1 MLLKF
6 LCIASLVLPAWSFD
20 RIVALSPSVN
30 EILFALGEGEK
41 IVGNTAYCRYPPQS
55 EKIPKVGGFFTPS
68 LEKIVSLKPDL
79 VILQENN
86 APLAEKLERLGI
98 KTMVV
103 KIDTLASIRQTLLGM
118 GRLLDKKEKASALVA
133 KIDRSLR
140 SLRGIAQKK
149 KILIPIGYNT
159 DLSKEVFVAGQNLYF
174 DDIIE
179 ASGNV
184 NAFQSTQKGQPAI
197 TLEKILSLNPDVV
210 IILAPLMKE
219 KKFTEEQLKAPWL
232 KLPINAARTKS
243 VFVES
248 GEYAGIPSDRI
259 VYFIDDFKGFLREAV
274 R

>member
-1 MLLKF
+1 M
-6 LCIASLVLPAWSFD
+6 ALPAWSYD

-55 EKIPKVGGFFTPS
+55 EKIAKVGGFFTPS
-68 LEKIVSLKPDL
+68 LEKIVALKPDL
-79 VILQENN
+79 VVVQENN

-98 KTMVV
+98 KTVLV
-103 KIDTLASIRQTLLGM
+103 KIDTLASIRKTLLGL
-118 GRLLDKKEKASALVA
+118 GTLLGKKEKASALVA
-133 KIDRSLR
+133 KIDRSVQ
-140 SLRGIAQKK
+140 SLKGITRKK

-184 NAFQSTQKGQPAI
+184 NAFQSTQKGQPAL
-197 TLEKILSLNPDVV
+197 TLEKILALNPDVV

-259 VYFIDDFKGFLREAV
+259 VYFIDDFKGFLRESA

>member
-6 LCIASLVLPAWSFD
+6 LCIASLLLPAWSFD
-20 RIVALSPSVN
+20 RIVALSPSIN
-30 EILFALGEGEK
+30 EILFALGEGDK
-41 IVGNTAYCRYPPQS
+41 IVGNTTYCRYPPQS

-86 APLAEKLERLGI
+86 APLAEKLKRLGI
-98 KTMVV
+98 TTMVL
-103 KIDTLASIRQTLLGM
+103 KIDTLASIRQSLLGI
-118 GRLLDKKEKASALVA
+118 GGLLGKKERASELVA
-133 KIDRSLR
+133 KIDRSLQ
-140 SLRGIAQKK
+140 SLRGIAHKK
-149 KILIPIGYNT
+149 KILISIGYNT
-159 DLSKEVFVAGQNLYF
+159 DLSKEIFVAGQNLYF

-184 NAFQSTQKGQPAI
+184 NALQSTQKGQPAI

-259 VYFIDDFKGFLREAV
+259 VYFIDDFKGFLREAL